1 MTHFQT
7 AAAKTCW
14 SRRFLALLALFATF
28 PAKAHPGHGLGEQ
41 AAAHIITSPYHLATF
56 AAVGAAWYF
65 GARFVQPQIPR
76 RILQSVGI
84 VTVLTAVAMIG
95 SRI

>member
-1 MTHFQT
+1 MTHFQSV
-7 AAAKTCW
+7 AANTCW
-14 SRRFLALLALFATF
+14 SPRFLAPFALFATL
-28 PAKAHPGHGLGEQ
+28 PAKAHPGHGFGEQ
-41 AAAHIITSPYHLATF
+41 AAAHIITSPYQLTTF